1 MTIERNQLLDIT
13 KTVLNELG
21 IRDVA
26 GIELTYVQKVKGAWR
41 VSFNYTPQMS
51 WSKSTGCF
59 SVDADSG
66 EITFSALAKAWKI

>member
-21 IRDVA
+21 ITSPI
-26 GIELTYVQKVKGAWR
+26 GIELTYAQKVKGAWR
-41 VSFNYTPQMS
+41 VSFNYTSQMS

-59 SVDADSG
+59 AVDAASG
-66 EITFSALAKAWKI
+66 EITFSVLDRAWKI